1 MKPAIVFVISILFAA
16 CAAKQA
22 QQIAFPTVCKAEDE
36 GKYVQVSGYL
46 RDGGSIF
53 CSDTGGRMECS
64 LELNEKPDGGAKL
77 NVYIAQG
84 TGADSIEE
92 FPSGYKKSDI
102 KIHDDSGGPVKLG
115 DQVKVT
121 GKYNA
126 LPDGSHCF
134 LDVDKIEKQ

>member
-1 MKPAIVFVISILFAA
+1 MKPALIFITMFLIAA
-16 CAAKQA
+16 CSSKPAE
-22 QQIAFPTVCKAEDE
+22 QIAFPSVCKAEDE

-84 TGADSIEE
+84 SGSDSIEE

-102 KIHDDSGGPVKLG
+102 KIHDHSGALLKLG
-115 DQVKVT
+115 DLVKVT

-134 LDVDKIEKQ
+134 LDADKIEK